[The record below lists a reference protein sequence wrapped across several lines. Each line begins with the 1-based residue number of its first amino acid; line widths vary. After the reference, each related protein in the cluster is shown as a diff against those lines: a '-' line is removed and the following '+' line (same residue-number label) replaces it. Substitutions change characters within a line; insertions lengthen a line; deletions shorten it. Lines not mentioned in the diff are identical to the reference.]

1 MGRMKAFIMQV
12 SEDMGHYGEI
22 NDEVLEAAQ
31 EKLAGLLDRT
41 YDELNDPELAEE
53 TFKDDERERITEDML
68 VEFGGHDIKS
78 RD

>member
-1 MGRMKAFIMQV
+1 MKAFIMQV

-31 EKLAGLLDRT
+31 EKLENLLNKT

-53 TFKDDERERITEDML
+53 TFKNDEKEHTVEDML
-68 VEFGGHDIKS
+68 VEFEEKK
-78 RD
+78 

>member
-1 MGRMKAFIMQV
+1 MGHMKRFIMEV

-22 NDEVLEAAQ
+22 NDEVLEEAQ
-31 EKLAGLLDRT
+31 ERLAGLIDKT
-41 YDELNDPELAEE
+41 YDELNDPDSGWDPDKEYV
-53 TFKDDERERITEDML
+53 TEDML

>member
-1 MGRMKAFIMQV
+1 MGRMKDFIMQV
-12 SEDMGHYGEI
+12 SCDMGHYGEI

-53 TFKDDERERITEDML
+53 TFKDDEREL
-68 VEFGGHDIKS
+68 VRRGIPSDESPTAPRG
-78 RD
+78 R